1 MVSSEYE
8 MKPEDNLEM
17 LENDLSSVSITDNL
31 GTSLIGR
38 KVIYYP
44 RLASTMAV
52 ARREAQRGAA
62 EGTVI
67 IAGEQTAG
75 KGRMRR
81 TWLSPGGNIAL
92 SIILY
97 PGVSSLP
104 YLIMLASLAA
114 VHSIEAVTDLKP
126 QIKWP
131 NDILINEKKVCGILT
146 EGLVRKDRVIY
157 ATVGIGINVSLR
169 AADFPEVSATAT
181 SLNDESG
188 RSVSCVEVVRHLLV
202 EIERLYL
209 NLANGESIYEAWRDR
224 LVTLGKRVYVESGSN
239 RLEGMAESVDRS
251 GALQLRQADGSLTRI
266 IAGDVTLRDK

>member
-1 MVSSEYE
+1 ME
-8 MKPEDNLEM
+8 MF
-17 LENDLSSVSITDNL
+17 ENNLSSVSITDNL
-31 GTSLIGR
+31 GTSIIGR

-52 ARREAQRGAA
+52 ARQEAQRGAA
-62 EGTVI
+62 EGTAI
-67 IAGEQTAG
+67 ITGEQTAG
-75 KGRMRR
+75 KGRMQR
-81 TWLSPGGNIAL
+81 TWLSPEGNIAL

-114 VHSIEAVTDLKP
+114 VLGIEAVTGLKP

-146 EGLVRKDRVIY
+146 EGLVREDRVIY
-157 ATVGIGINVSLR
+157 AILGIGINVSLR
-169 AADFPEVSATAT
+169 AVDFPEISATAT

-188 RSVSCVEVVRHLLV
+188 KSVSCVDVVRHLLI

-209 NLANGESIYEAWRDR
+209 NLADGGPIYEAWRDR
-224 LVTLGKRVYVESGSN
+224 LVTLGKRVYLESGSN
-239 RLEGMAESVDRS
+239 RLEGIAESVDRS
-251 GALQLRQADGSLTRI
+251 GALVLRLDDGSSTTI